1 MLHLLHPGRCAIS
14 YHIYG
19 FSCIRVVN
27 QVHRTEKIQSQINK
41 EGTRD
46 NLDIALPYILLTLN
60 KILLTGHQ
68 LLLRCQKE

>member
-1 MLHLLHPGRCAIS
+1 M
-14 YHIYG
+14 
-19 FSCIRVVN
+19 N

-68 LLLRCQKE
+68 LLLRCEKE